1 MQKHNKLKLNVFL
14 ILLSLMGGFI
24 FSFSGLPIAW
34 LLGSLILASLGTI
47 VLKWMKLKGDMGIY
61 PFWRQLGQTILG
73 IELGQNVNISFINTI
88 ENHFIVIII
97 TLILTIT
104 ISLLSGIVLWRYS
117 SANMM
122 TSLFASTPGGIS
134 AMPAIAEEVGANSVV
149 VTIIQTLRILLVV
162 GTIPLLVGAI
172 STQSETINP
181 AFNQSYFEF
190 HSLLWTACLII
201 GACGGALI
209 GKTIKMPVPWLI
221 GSMLGV
227 TFIQL
232 IGTLVT
238 GESVMAYWPHHL
250 LIFAQILIGSSIGSR
265 VSMDM
270 FKGLGKT
277 FFISII
283 STLTLVTLIMIMS
296 VGISFTS
303 HIPLVTC
310 ILAFAPGGVAEMT
323 TAAIALHADSIFVL
337 AVQSIRLFTII
348 ILLPS
353 LFRFVNNRAIVVSEK
368 NNHCIEPIDKH

>member
-1 MQKHNKLKLNVFL
+1 
-14 ILLSLMGGFI
+14 
-24 FSFSGLPIAW
+24 
-34 LLGSLILASLGTI
+34 
-47 VLKWMKLKGDMGIY
+47 
-61 PFWRQLGQTILG
+61 
-73 IELGQNVNISFINTI
+73 
-88 ENHFIVIII
+88 
-97 TLILTIT
+97 
-104 ISLLSGIVLWRYS
+104 
-117 SANMM
+117 
-122 TSLFASTPGGIS
+122 
-134 AMPAIAEEVGANSVV
+134 
-149 VTIIQTLRILLVV
+149 
-162 GTIPLLVGAI
+162 
-172 STQSETINP
+172 
-181 AFNQSYFEF
+181 
-190 HSLLWTACLII
+190 
-201 GACGGALI
+201 
-209 GKTIKMPVPWLI
+209 
-221 GSMLGV
+221 
-227 TFIQL
+227 
-232 IGTLVT
+232 
-238 GESVMAYWPHHL
+238 MAYWPHHL